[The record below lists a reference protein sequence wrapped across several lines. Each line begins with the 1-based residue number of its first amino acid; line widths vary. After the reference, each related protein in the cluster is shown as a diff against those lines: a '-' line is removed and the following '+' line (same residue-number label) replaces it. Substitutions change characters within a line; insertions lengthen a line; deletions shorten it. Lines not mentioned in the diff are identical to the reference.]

1 MRGSA
6 DRVKLFSNGLQKE
19 ILLIILNELFYDF
32 EKIKEEKNSK
42 KQKNKSVKIRKIESL
57 NASVNKRPK
66 ILRELMPRIKLD
78 AIESDNIQEDIE
90 KINKLNEDFRNKQK
104 QCFGLGKESKTI
116 VDKFANPACE
126 NTINNNDYG
135 NRKKNSEDKKE
146 KFDSNCII
154 EGKIHE
160 SVNVQTVP
168 SRKRSVNTIN
178 EITILKN
185 GIL

>member
-1 MRGSA
+1 M
-6 DRVKLFSNGLQKE
+6 
-19 ILLIILNELFYDF
+19 
-32 EKIKEEKNSK
+32 
-42 KQKNKSVKIRKIESL
+42 
-57 NASVNKRPK
+57 NKRPK